1 MTQWKHDRVR
11 RARSTI
17 FIAFVATV
25 SSAARRTH
33 QGLPV
38 WLKRSVVIA
47 LTGICRP
54 VDPCPSS
61 GKEGHGFMVTFGVDA
76 HKRTHTIVAVNDR
89 GTPVGQTTVGTT
101 SQDHL
106 VLLRWAARFGAERRW
121 AVEDCRHLSRR
132 LERDLLAAGES
143 IMRVPPKLMAHV
155 RDSARTYGKSDPI
168 DALAVARAAQR
179 EPNLPLARL
188 DGPDRE
194 VRLLVDHRESL
205 ISERTRLICRLR
217 WHLHELDPAWEPK
230 ARSLDAQRTLD
241 EVRGRLQDHVGVVA
255 RLAVELTERC
265 AELTITI
272 KALEKEITELTTQLA
287 PALLELPGCGA
298 LTAAKIIGE
307 TAGVDRFKSR
317 DAYARFNGTAPLP
330 VWSSNKARHRLS
342 RTGNRQLNA
351 ALHRIALTQ
360 ARWHPPAKGDDRT
373 AQERWEQR
381 TRGTSR
387 TQAPPLRC
395 RLSSP
400 APRPNRRPY
409 PRRLTEEQVTYHDA
423 KDVSVVCCRTPRSA
437 SRRRCAPALPVAYG
451 QRRLGPSF
459 GPWRGW
465 VARFRRT
472 RPCQDGG
479 LRPTEDSACR
489 SSRL

>member
-1 MTQWKHDRVR
+1 M
-11 RARSTI
+11 
-17 FIAFVATV
+17 
-25 SSAARRTH
+25 
-33 QGLPV
+33 
-38 WLKRSVVIA
+38 
-47 LTGICRP
+47 LT
-54 VDPCPSS
+54 S
-61 GKEGHGFMVTFGVDA
+61 GP
-76 HKRTHTIVAVNDR
+76 TIVAVNDR

-101 SQDHL
+101 SQDHI
-106 VLLRWAARFGAERRW
+106 VLLRWAARFGVERRW
-121 AVEDCRHLSRR
+121 AVQDCRHLARR

-194 VRLLVDHRESL
+194 LRLLVDHRESL

-217 WHLHELDPAWEPK
+217 WHLHELDPAWQPK

-241 EVRGRLQDHVGVVA
+241 EVRDRLQDHVGVVA

-287 PALLELPGCGA
+287 PALLALPGCGA

-317 DAYARFNGTAPLP
+317 DAYARFKRNRTAAGVVIEQGQAP
-330 VWSSNKARHRLS
+330 VEPHRE
-342 RTGNRQLNA
+342 
-351 ALHRIALTQ
+351 
-360 ARWHPPAKGDDRT
+360 PPAERRPTPHRTHPSPLASAGQRDDRT
-373 AQERWEQR
+373 AQERWQQR

-387 TQAPPLRC
+387 TQAPPLQC

-409 PRRLTEEQVTYHDA
+409 PRRLTEEQGTD
-423 KDVSVVCCRTPRSA
+423 
-437 SRRRCAPALPVAYG
+437 PV
-451 QRRLGPSF
+451 
-459 GPWRGW
+459 
-465 VARFRRT
+465 
-472 RPCQDGG
+472 
-479 LRPTEDSACR
+479 
-489 SSRL
+489 